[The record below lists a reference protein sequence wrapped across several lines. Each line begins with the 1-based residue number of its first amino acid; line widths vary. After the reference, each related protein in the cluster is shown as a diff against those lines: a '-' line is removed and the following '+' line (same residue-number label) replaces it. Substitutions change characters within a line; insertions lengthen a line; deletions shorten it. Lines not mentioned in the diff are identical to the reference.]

1 MAFWIMKVSPITV
14 KKILISKFLF
24 GFIPVTLMLT
34 AVVTIT
40 NTAIGADGVLLAL
53 SVLTILILCT
63 SISGLGTGLGALFPQ
78 FRYENIAS
86 ISMSPGGM
94 LFMLIAFLIVLLTV
108 SLEALSFYLYKT
120 AALSDFLPPWMEKT
134 QPVLAGLVIIILN
147 FLAFSIPMKLGAQRL
162 EEDFR
167 A

>member
-1 MAFWIMKVSPITV
+1 MAFWIMRVSPITV

-24 GFIPVTLMLT
+24 GFIPVTFMLT

-40 NTAIGADGVLLAL
+40 NIAIGADGVLLAL
-53 SVLTILILCT
+53 SVLTVFILCI

-108 SLEALSFYLYKT
+108 SLEAISFYLYKT
-120 AALSDFLPPWMEKT
+120 APSIFLPPWMEQA
-134 QPVLAGLVIIILN
+134 QPVLTGLVIIVLN
-147 FLAFSIPMKLGAQRL
+147 LLTFIIPMKLGAKRL